1 MVYRRRLGDDEL
13 RLRRERSAAAK
24 PAAVP
29 RKTAESA
36 EKRLVF
42 TLVASVIGL
51 DLDQGAGLSGIYFRP
66 LSIGAFDLG
75 AIDGDAVQAHF
86 LGFFHLAAC
95 DGGLKGVLD
104 RSRDFLPR

>member
-1 MVYRRRLGDDEL
+1 MVCRRRVGNEQLQ
-13 RLRRERSAAAK
+13 LRREPSAAAK
-24 PAAVP
+24 SAAVP

-51 DLDQGAGLSGIYFRP
+51 DLDQGAGFSGIYFRP

-75 AIDGDAVQAHF
+75 AIDGGAVRAHF

-95 DGGLKGVLD
+95 DGGLKGV
-104 RSRDFLPR
+104 